1 MLTAG
6 TDFYLIN
13 KKNTK
18 MSALWTVFGKEFLS
32 KETEI

>member
-1 MLTAG
+1 MT
-6 TDFYLIN
+6 YLIN

-32 KETEI
+32 RETEI